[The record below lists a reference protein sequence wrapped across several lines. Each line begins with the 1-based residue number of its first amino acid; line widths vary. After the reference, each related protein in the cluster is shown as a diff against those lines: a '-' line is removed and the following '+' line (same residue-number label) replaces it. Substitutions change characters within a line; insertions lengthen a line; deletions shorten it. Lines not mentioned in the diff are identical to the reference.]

1 MKHYINQI
9 VIMCLC
15 LLCGTAYGQTGT
27 LYKVPMQGTDNI
39 VRYEPTTGY
48 HVTYS
53 LVAGNENH
61 FSLTDMNTLSDVMV
75 ATGLTVTDPRSV
87 INAGTAS
94 FDYDIHFPISAKF
107 LVDTLPVHV
116 EIPSICIE
124 LLK

>member
-1 MKHYINQI
+1 MDPYNSSASYTMPGI
-9 VIMCLC
+9 
-15 LLCGTAYGQTGT
+15 
-27 LYKVPMQGTDNI
+27 TDNVLQAKFGSLDAI
-39 VRYEPTTGY
+39 EGKYFITTGGKY
-48 HVTYS
+48 GFAADASS
-53 LVAGNENH
+53 LGPGSICYDAEDYTIVKRN
-61 FSLTDMNTLSDVMV
+61 
-75 ATGLTVTDPRSV
+75 V